1 MLRAGLK
8 KEMSIPLSDGD
19 IREHLN
25 NPLILKYSELD
36 EYGTLENVLPNIK
49 SYCVIL
55 YENSPNSG
63 HWVCISRPKEGI
75 AEYYDSYGGYVDCP
89 LTWTP
94 KDIRDTLGEVIPTLS
109 RMFDECPE
117 EVVYN
122 KIKYQKESGG
132 VSNCGRWVV
141 LRIKKMLD
149 GMNLNQFYEFCKS
162 ECKRLNLD
170 MDKMVTALIN

>member
-8 KEMSIPLSDGD
+8 KEMAVPLSDGD

-36 EYGTLENVLPNIK
+36 EYGTLDNLLPNIK
-49 SYCVIL
+49 SYCVVL
-55 YENSPNSG
+55 YEHSPNTG
-63 HWVCISRPKEGI
+63 HWICISRPREGI
-75 AEYYDSYGGYVDCP
+75 AEYWDSYGGYVDCP

-94 KDIRDTLGEVIPTLS
+94 KAILDKLDSGYPTLS

-122 KIKYQKESGG
+122 KIKYQKEGNG
-132 VSNCGRWVV
+132 VNNCGRWCV

-149 GMNLNQFYEFCKS
+149 GMNLNQFYDFCKKES
-162 ECKRLNLD
+162 ERLKLPFD
-170 MDKMVTALIN
+170 AMVTALIN